1 MSALLILAYL
11 GGSLL
16 GIGALAAALHRFGHS
31 GGALDA
37 DEADRLAR
45 AAGGEG
51 APLEVENARLYAAAG
66 GVVVVRLAGRHP
78 VAARLDAAAVRS
90 VKATPDGLMLR
101 TRAFDAPALS
111 LRTDDPVAVRDW
123 LAARGVLP
131 R

>member
-1 MSALLILAYL
+1 MSFVLLLAYL

-31 GGALDA
+31 GGSLDA

-45 AAGGEG
+45 SAGGEG
-51 APLEVENARLYAAAG
+51 APLEIENARLYTAEDGA
-66 GVVVVRLAGRHP
+66 VVVRLAGRHP
-78 VAARLDAAAVRS
+78 VAARLDAATIRS
-90 VKATPDGLMLR
+90 AKATPEGLMLR

-111 LRTDDPVAVRDW
+111 LRTDDPVALRGW
-123 LAARGVLP
+123 LAERGVLP